1 MIIFTNENCHHLL
14 LNNDLIDIAFTC
26 MEASISMTEEAQL

>member
-14 LNNDLIDIAFTC
+14 LNNDLIDIAITC
-26 MEASISMTEEAQL
+26 LERSINMESKA